1 MENRYR
7 TLEAK
12 IEEWA
17 KNKGIMSKGTPTA
30 QALKTLEECNELIDA
45 IDKEDLYE
53 TSDAIGDILITLIIQ
68 AEMQGLNVI
77 DCLQS
82 AYDIV
87 NKRTGKMV
95 QGMFVKDKPAN

>member
-1 MENRYR
+1 MEYKE
-7 TLEAK
+7 LEFLV
-12 IEEWA
+12 IEWA
-17 KNKGIMSKGTPTA
+17 KNKGIISKGTPTA

-95 QGMFVKDKPAN
+95 QGVFIKDKPAN